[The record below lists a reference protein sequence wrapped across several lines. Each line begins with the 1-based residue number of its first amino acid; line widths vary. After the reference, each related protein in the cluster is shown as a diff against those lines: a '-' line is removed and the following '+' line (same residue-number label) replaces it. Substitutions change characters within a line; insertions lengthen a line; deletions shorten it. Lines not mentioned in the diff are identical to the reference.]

1 MCLVP
6 CVSDEHGCG
15 DGAVPV
21 DAAGGVSRRRMIAGS
36 LGAAA
41 AVTVL
46 GGGVLARPTVA
57 VAAPGPYDGDGVVFL
72 GVSGGPILSKVHK
85 QPSLALLV
93 SGTVYL
99 IDAGNDTAAQF
110 VNAGLPFP
118 GLRHLFLTHYHSD
131 HMAGYPALALLG
143 WVQLQS
149 YPRLDLWGPPPLNSM
164 NANVL
169 DLYAVD
175 IASREAI
182 APTTPVTDL
191 LHPHQVTLHPA
202 GSVDLVMEDDNVIV
216 TGTRVFHGSDIRDAF
231 AYRFDLKSSGRSVV
245 FSGDCP
251 PDPNLV
257 SLAEGADL
265 LVHNVLYWPGI
276 EVILNAVDPSI
287 RPFLEQHFQT
297 ALTNVTD
304 LPAIA
309 KSANVKRVAF
319 CHYTPSF
326 PPSSSYLDAFT
337 EANQGVGFTG
347 DVMAPTDL
355 DFIAI

>member
-1 MCLVP
+1 
-6 CVSDEHGCG
+6 
-15 DGAVPV
+15 
-21 DAAGGVSRRRMIAGS
+21 MIAGS

-231 AYRFDLKSSGRSVV
+231 AYRFDLKSSDRSVV

-304 LPAIA
+304 LPTIA

-355 DFIAI
+355 DVIAI

>member
-1 MCLVP
+1 
-6 CVSDEHGCG
+6 
-15 DGAVPV
+15 
-21 DAAGGVSRRRMIAGS
+21 MIAGS

-304 LPAIA
+304 LPTIA